1 MSRYSPPSGEAEREV
16 IVQHRLR
23 ILSPFAVVGALIAIA
38 LAFMAAG
45 DSASPT
51 PVPPTRLGAFTVR
64 LPESPHYHNEG
75 DVLFI
80 PQLLQA
86 EPNRYAAHPLNQSVT
101 HPTGQPVAQL
111 RTLPA
116 GTQAIDTIL
125 TSPQV
130 AKPGALQFQHLSSV
144 RYTVGDHTVI
154 VTTHRP
160 VQAVTQR
167 TLLLGKQ
174 TVYLADGS
182 AAWLTTDQAPLYAG
196 APTTQLV
203 LVHNDLL
210 IAIASDLAPDQIEAL
225 ATLVTVTP

>member
-1 MSRYSPPSGEAEREV
+1 MRPYLPSSGETKREV
-16 IVQHRLR
+16 LVQHRLR
-23 ILSPFAVVGALIAIA
+23 VLSPFVVVGALIAIA
-38 LAFMAAG
+38 IAFMAAG
-45 DSASPT
+45 NPATPT
-51 PVPPTRLGAFTVR
+51 PVPPTHLGAFTVR

-80 PQLLQA
+80 PQLIQA
-86 EPNRYAAHPLNQSVT
+86 EPRLYAAHPLDQPVA
-101 HPTGQPVAQL
+101 HPSGQPVAQL

-116 GTQAIDTIL
+116 GTQALDTIL
-125 TSPQV
+125 TSPPA

-160 VQAVTQR
+160 TQAVTQK

-174 TVYLADGS
+174 TVHLADGS
-182 AAWLTTDQAPLYAG
+182 PAWLTTDQAPLYAG

-203 LVHNDLL
+203 LVHDDLL

-225 ATLVTVTP
+225 AALVTVTP